1 MPFLF
6 TIIYAEKNLNA
17 KTAKLCAKTLSYL
30 IPAFKNLFNTLNWG
44 YKLST
49 SVPKIRDR
57 TF

>member
-30 IPAFKNLFNTLNWG
+30 IPAFKNLFNTLN
-44 YKLST
+44 
-49 SVPKIRDR
+49 
-57 TF
+57 